1 MYTETSLF
9 KIWMNGYSFSSVP
22 LFTFPSRKK
31 RLCDSHFSIIALDIM
46 FNHICNINSYVF
58 YTNKHAFNL
67 LRTLLIF
74 MHRPTHVKSRPISHT
89 PMPTLRELASF
100 INLMSIL
107 WIGISPN
114 LGSSLKFQ
122 PHKIT
127 VPSLLLSIKNIS
139 FEPYLIMT
147 TVKLITCKLYNLI

>member
-1 MYTETSLF
+1 MDR
-9 KIWMNGYSFSSVP
+9 YSFSSVP
-22 LFTFPSRKK
+22 LFTFPSRER

-46 FNHICNINSYVF
+46 FNHICNINLYVF
-58 YTNKHAFNL
+58 YANKHVINL
-67 LRTLLIF
+67 LRTLLVF
-74 MHRPTHVKSRPISHT
+74 MHRPTHVKSRPITHT
-89 PMPTLRELASF
+89 PTLRELASF

-107 WIGISPN
+107 RIGISPN

-127 VPSLLLSIKNIS
+127 VPSLLLSINNIS